1 MVKIEKKIFAEFCF
15 YSDLSIVDHSL
26 FGAAINARAKA
37 QAPYSHY
44 KVGASVLI
52 YHEGAGRIYSGCN
65 VERASYTQTTHAEQ
79 GAIDKMISSLGTKKI
94 LKVCIVGAEES
105 ETISFA
111 LSDSAITFPGLEEVP
126 VPCGHC
132 LQIIWENCMGDPNVK
147 LMSVTADGIVA
158 ITTIG
163 DAFPMRFGPKD
174 LGIEYK

>member
-1 MVKIEKKIFAEFCF
+1 MNRLEKKIIVDFCF
-15 YSDLSIVDHSL
+15 YSELSNEDRWL
-26 FGAAINARAKA
+26 FEAAINVREKSQA
-37 QAPYSHY
+37 QYSHY
-44 KVGASVLI
+44 KVGASVLT

-94 LKVCIVGAEES
+94 LKVCVVGAPES
-105 ETISFA
+105 EEVNFA
-111 LSDSAITFPGLEEVP
+111 SNGIMTFPFIEATP

-147 LMSVTADGIVA
+147 LMSVTGDGIVA

-163 DAFPMRFGPKD
+163 DAFPMRFSPKD
-174 LGIEYK
+174 LGVEYK

>member
-1 MVKIEKKIFAEFCF
+1 MIKLEKTISATFCLH
-15 YSDLSIVDHSL
+15 SELSETDKRL
-26 FGAAINARAKA
+26 FGAAMDARAKA

-44 KVGASVLI
+44 VVGAAVST
-52 YHEGAGRIYSGCN
+52 YHEGSIRIFSGCN

-79 GAIDKMISSLGTKKI
+79 NAIDSMIAFLGTKKI
-94 LKVCIVGAEES
+94 FEVCVVGAHES
-105 ETISFA
+105 KEIKFA
-111 LSDSAITFPGLEEVP
+111 EKGITTFSSVEQTP

-147 LMSVTADGIVA
+147 LMSVTNDGIVTS
-158 ITTIG
+158 TTIG